1 MISTHRKLIIGTVLL
16 WLSSILL
23 GQSTFA
29 QQDIAVNWLNFKQ
42 LDEVLKAQP
51 KKVFVMFYADWC
63 VHCHK
68 MDRVAF
74 QDKQVAHILNND
86 YYAVKMDI
94 ESTDTILFGNQLFVN
109 KNSKRKKSVHEIP
122 LMMASRKDY
131 IFSVPAI
138 VLLDEHFEAKARY
151 FQYLNTAQMLEVLL
165 P

>member
-1 MISTHRKLIIGTVLL
+1 MFLISGKSKILKFMLWSVLL
-16 WLSSILL
+16 MVGHAI
-23 GQSTFA
+23 FA
-29 QQDIAVNWLNFKQ
+29 QDQAAVNWLSFQQ
-42 LDEVLKAQP
+42 LDDSLQSHP

-74 QDKQVAHILNND
+74 QDEQVAHILNND
-86 YYAVKMDI
+86 FYAVKMDI

-109 KNSKRKKSVHEIP
+109 KNSKRRKSVHEIP

-151 FQYLNTAQMLEVLL
+151 FQYLNTSQLLEILL

>member
-151 FQYLNTAQMLEVLL
+151 FQYLNAAQMLEVLL